1 MLLGME
7 EEAVVSGPLAP
18 RPSDKKTRRSYTKDE
33 KLKVLAFYKEHKNLY
48 RTCKHFDIS
57 TKNVL
62 RWAKDED
69 KIKNSKRGSRYLA

>member
-1 MLLGME
+1 ME
-7 EEAVVSGPLAP
+7 EEAVVSGPPAP
-18 RPSDKKTRRSYTKDE
+18 IPSDKKTRRSYAKDE

-48 RTCKHFDIS
+48 RTCKHFNIS

-69 KIKNSKRGSRYLA
+69 KIKNS